1 MRVVINGKSVLAL
14 VDGGS
19 QVSLIQEATCR
30 ELGIACTSTVGHSLR
45 SQNDGV
51 KDLGKVCRNVAVGVG
66 GSEVICKFFVSE
78 SSSTQPAI
86 LLGSPFCWKGLR
98 EHHFGQGGA
107 DCFVFSSPWT
117 KDRLAPKFNLV
128 ASDQFNRELKLWCT
142 IIENTTGQQ
151 TGKAQ
156 PTMSRKAESL
166 ESIGLL
172 TRINWPA
179 WAPAMRLA
187 LQSISAFRVAT
198 GEQKKP
204 PASQPPN
211 QSLKDYTSLCNDYDA
226 KDAQGRTLIR
236 SHVDENMWFKLKGSA
251 VDASLHQVWTGLVR
265 AYKTNSVPFV
275 GTKTLRAYWN
285 LRYEPG
291 TSVTSFMTEVER
303 LGELCNRQKMLFW
316 KQQLG
321 IGTEELQGFYAQI
334 VDILGEERGK
344 ALLSMVL
351 HVDDFAI
358 KTVLMEQLPEK
369 YTFAFREEKDVD
381 LFLEKV
387 RTAYDEDVIMNG
399 ANNKEQTE
407 APASALAA
415 ARQEADPGQAPP
427 CNGNCACGQ
436 QPHAF
441 ATAGQHRGHAG
452 PTRNSYRSGGH
463 GRTGTRVG
471 AKTRAEHYA
480 NSDKWG
486 KIVGGKFMC
495 ANNQCVNCFGFGHR
509 RAACDSRNPTG
520 DRIAFLQSLDINV
533 PVASHGTYF
542 VEDPVPMSLANR
554 MGASFHFTN
563 YAAEV
568 REQTIFRAA
577 TAEAPELIFDTGATT
592 SLVNNKRMLSDYA
605 TLDCPIFMI
614 DAAGTRTPAVGRG
627 TLTAEF
633 ALADGTTSK
642 MTIADVLHVPNFVV
656 NLISGPSLCKQ
667 GVRIEME
674 EGRCEFSKYGQTF
687 AIAQLVGSKYIFQ
700 ARLSNLNPTEAQSLT
715 VSMERKETVMG
726 LNIKGEDFDVAKCHG
741 CMQGR
746 GVHAN
751 ISRGPASRANKPL
764 HAIHADLWGPVRH
777 ESFAGEVMVLGLV
790 DDYSRFR
797 WSFPIGKKSS
807 VTALV
812 VEFIQRVERSRDC
825 NVAIFH
831 SDNGGEFVNNSLKA
845 FFWERGIEHRTT
857 VPYAHYQ
864 NGVIERGWC
873 TMFETVRIWLLVSGL
888 PLSFWAFAATAFTY
902 VSNRRPTAALP
913 GSTPFEM
920 YHLRK
925 PNVSRFRVWGCVAYV
940 RIAPE
945 RRASKIEPPR
955 VKARFIG
962 YAEQGWMFW
971 RPDTNTV
978 FVSDDANFDE
988 SSFELHRGN
997 SDDADLRE
1005 DSPTTLFG
1013 DPPTGSLDIDG
1024 NDAVEQDFSL
1034 DGAGR
1039 AQAPGTDDR
1048 ATAPIAARRAFA
1060 PDGNSRDN
1068 TPPVGRAR
1076 APDREYTPAAPGCER
1091 APGDRVQH
1099 SDGQELTPIVPTR
1112 RAPAPVVSNGRAP
1125 APVAPN
1131 GRAPAPVVPNGRA
1144 PAPVAGD
1151 GGAPPP
1157 VASRRPS
1164 PFLDDDADNDPPD
1177 PNPIP
1182 DGYEPVVPTTE
1193 RTSELAERWG
1203 APAGSRCRG
1212 GAEQQAMFVDL
1223 GTILGDVIPLN
1234 ELPEWEQVLSVVVNL
1249 EECNGWTNLSSIVQG
1264 STEGIC
1270 GIEEL
1275 EAYQVWTGSPDEPT
1289 YKQAMAGEDHE
1300 DWSISLMTEY
1310 SILNGMNTWDKEAT
1324 DPPPG
1329 VRAIPTKVVLVR
1341 KRNDKGDIIK
1351 YKARI
1356 VARGDLQNHHGE
1368 TFSPTARIA
1377 SIRMIN
1383 VIAHVKGYRRL
1394 QFDVNSAYL
1403 HGHITE
1409 PLWIKLPDGSTHR
1422 LRKSL
1427 YGLKQSGR
1435 EWNKVLHAALVDRGF
1450 KRMEEDFGVYRRVR
1464 NIGGIDR
1471 TTLLAIYVDNGLLA
1485 GDDNLEGFL
1494 NEFGQ
1499 QFKLKRG
1506 EVELFL
1512 GMKIATDDASGIMT
1526 IDQCHQIETI
1536 LNNHGFANASAVATP
1551 TSDSDQHSDG
1561 GTAHL
1566 KLNYRQVVGELLWV
1580 SGCTRPDISYA
1591 VTQLSRH
1598 CADPKP
1604 EHFRQM
1610 RRVLR
1615 YLRGTINRRLE
1626 YNRHLGIDVTLYC
1639 DSDHAAEKSGHRSIS
1654 GYTVIMAGVAITW
1667 ASKRQVSVATSS
1679 VQAKYQALSAAARE
1693 TLWICSLLFSLGF
1706 PPSSPTIIHG
1716 DSTGAIALAD
1726 HPTSHATTKHIAT
1739 HYHFTQELVSNGII
1753 ELRWIGTKEMVADG
1767 FTKGLSR
1774 APHESFVRML
1784 GMCKARALL
1793 RATGIR
1799 NRDRAHLAS
1808 SVPSPSG

>member
-1 MRVVINGKSVLAL
+1 
-14 VDGGS
+14 
-19 QVSLIQEATCR
+19 
-30 ELGIACTSTVGHSLR
+30 
-45 SQNDGV
+45 
-51 KDLGKVCRNVAVGVG
+51 
-66 GSEVICKFFVSE
+66 
-78 SSSTQPAI
+78 
-86 LLGSPFCWKGLR
+86 
-98 EHHFGQGGA
+98 
-107 DCFVFSSPWT
+107 
-117 KDRLAPKFNLV
+117 
-128 ASDQFNRELKLWCT
+128 
-142 IIENTTGQQ
+142 
-151 TGKAQ
+151 
-156 PTMSRKAESL
+156 
-166 ESIGLL
+166 
-172 TRINWPA
+172 
-179 WAPAMRLA
+179 
-187 LQSISAFRVAT
+187 
-198 GEQKKP
+198 
-204 PASQPPN
+204 
-211 QSLKDYTSLCNDYDA
+211 
-226 KDAQGRTLIR
+226 
-236 SHVDENMWFKLKGSA
+236 
-251 VDASLHQVWTGLVR
+251 
-265 AYKTNSVPFV
+265 
-275 GTKTLRAYWN
+275 
-285 LRYEPG
+285 
-291 TSVTSFMTEVER
+291 
-303 LGELCNRQKMLFW
+303 
-316 KQQLG
+316 
-321 IGTEELQGFYAQI
+321 
-334 VDILGEERGK
+334 
-344 ALLSMVL
+344 MVL

-399 ANNKEQTE
+399 ANDKEQTE

-441 ATAGQHRGHAG
+441 ATA
-452 PTRNSYRSGGH
+452 GH

-568 REQTIFRAA
+568 REQTIFRAV

-592 SLVNNKRMLSDYA
+592 SLVNDKCMLSDYA

-642 MTIADVLHVPNFVV
+642 MTIADVLHVPNF
-656 NLISGPSLCKQ
+656 

-674 EGRCEFSKYGQTF
+674 EGRCEFSKDGQTF
-687 AIAQLVGSKYIFQ
+687 AIAQLIGSKYIFQ

-715 VSMERKETVMG
+715 VSVRSNSADREIWHQRFGHLNMPYLLEMERKETVMG

-751 ISRGPASRANKPL
+751 ILERASPA
-764 HAIHADLWGPVRH
+764 
-777 ESFAGEVMVLGLV
+777 EVMVLGLV

-807 VTALV
+807 VTAFV
-812 VEFIQRVERSRDC
+812 VKFIQRVERSRDC

-845 FFWERGIEHRTT
+845 FFRERGIEHRTT

-864 NGVIERGWC
+864 NGVIERGWR
-873 TMFETVRIWLLVSGL
+873 TMFKTVRIWLLVSGL

-925 PNVSRFRVWGCVAYV
+925 TQCLAFSRMGLRG
-940 RIAPE
+940 
-945 RRASKIEPPR
+945 
-955 VKARFIG
+955 ARFIG

-978 FVSDDANFDE
+978 F
-988 SSFELHRGN
+988 
-997 SDDADLRE
+997 

-1060 PDGNSRDN
+1060 PDGDSRDN

-1076 APDREYTPAAPGCER
+1076 LLI
-1091 APGDRVQH
+1091 
-1099 SDGQELTPIVPTR
+1099 LTPIVPTR

-1203 APAGSRCRG
+1203 APAGSRRRG
-1212 GAEQQAMFVDL
+1212 GAEQQAIM
-1223 GTILGDVIPLN
+1223 
-1234 ELPEWEQVLSVVVNL
+1234 EQVLSVVVNL

-1275 EAYQVWTGSPDEPT
+1275 EAYQVWTGNPDEPT
-1289 YKQAMAGEDHE
+1289 YKQA
-1300 DWSISLMTEY
+1300 
-1310 SILNGMNTWDKEAT
+1310 
-1324 DPPPG
+1324 
-1329 VRAIPTKVVLVR
+1329 VR
-1341 KRNDKGDIIK
+1341 
-1351 YKARI
+1351 
-1356 VARGDLQNHHGE
+1356 Q
-1368 TFSPTARIA
+1368 TA
-1377 SIRMIN
+1377 
-1383 VIAHVKGYRRL
+1383 VH
-1394 QFDVNSAYL
+1394 
-1403 HGHITE
+1403 
-1409 PLWIKLPDGSTHR
+1409 
-1422 LRKSL
+1422 
-1427 YGLKQSGR
+1427 
-1435 EWNKVLHAALVDRGF
+1435 
-1450 KRMEEDFGVYRRVR
+1450 
-1464 NIGGIDR
+1464 
-1471 TTLLAIYVDNGLLA
+1471 
-1485 GDDNLEGFL
+1485 
-1494 NEFGQ
+1494 
-1499 QFKLKRG
+1499 
-1506 EVELFL
+1506 
-1512 GMKIATDDASGIMT
+1512 
-1526 IDQCHQIETI
+1526 
-1536 LNNHGFANASAVATP
+1536 
-1551 TSDSDQHSDG
+1551 
-1561 GTAHL
+1561 
-1566 KLNYRQVVGELLWV
+1566 
-1580 SGCTRPDISYA
+1580 
-1591 VTQLSRH
+1591 
-1598 CADPKP
+1598 
-1604 EHFRQM
+1604 
-1610 RRVLR
+1610 
-1615 YLRGTINRRLE
+1615 
-1626 YNRHLGIDVTLYC
+1626 
-1639 DSDHAAEKSGHRSIS
+1639 
-1654 GYTVIMAGVAITW
+1654 
-1667 ASKRQVSVATSS
+1667 
-1679 VQAKYQALSAAARE
+1679 
-1693 TLWICSLLFSLGF
+1693 
-1706 PPSSPTIIHG
+1706 
-1716 DSTGAIALAD
+1716 
-1726 HPTSHATTKHIAT
+1726 
-1739 HYHFTQELVSNGII
+1739 
-1753 ELRWIGTKEMVADG
+1753 
-1767 FTKGLSR
+1767 
-1774 APHESFVRML
+1774 
-1784 GMCKARALL
+1784 
-1793 RATGIR
+1793 
-1799 NRDRAHLAS
+1799 
-1808 SVPSPSG
+1808 

>member
-1 MRVVINGKSVLAL
+1 MTTMQPILAL
-14 VDGGS
+14 RHVYEPAVQLCRTDS
-19 QVSLIQEATCR
+19 VVSAM
-30 ELGIACTSTVGHSLR
+30 ANST
-45 SQNDGV
+45 
-51 KDLGKVCRNVAVGVG
+51 
-66 GSEVICKFFVSE
+66 
-78 SSSTQPAI
+78 
-86 LLGSPFCWKGLR
+86 LGSPHHHLLRKGECAGLETRSNPSSPTACCSQGKVRLPPPPQPNLEYRQLLQGSDSEAKAFR
-98 EHHFGQGGA
+98 ENARSYNNALSFTSLAALWDQTQVGTLGPPVFRVFGRLYHRLGALIPAVNQCPTFAQTWLINPAEATDTRLEPDGA
-107 DCFVFSSPWT
+107 DIHMQRSTLT
-117 KDRLAPKFNLV
+117 K
-128 ASDQFNRELKLWCT
+128 
-142 IIENTTGQQ
+142 
-151 TGKAQ
+151 
-156 PTMSRKAESL
+156 L
-166 ESIGLL
+166 ESMLRTKNHFVREFASAKPRAAQKWRCLSAIPTP
-172 TRINWPA
+172 TREI
-179 WAPAMRLA
+179 
-187 LQSISAFRVAT
+187 
-198 GEQKKP
+198 
-204 PASQPPN
+204 
-211 QSLKDYTSLCNDYDA
+211 
-226 KDAQGRTLIR
+226 
-236 SHVDENMWFKLKGSA
+236 VD
-251 VDASLHQVWTGLVR
+251 R
-265 AYKTNSVPFV
+265 
-275 GTKTLRAYWN
+275 KTLFSRCTVIDVPMVGPSTKSLARSIRKMASTPTF
-285 LRYEPG
+285 LFAGSTKPG
-291 TSVTSFMTEVER
+291 
-303 LGELCNRQKMLFW
+303 C
-316 KQQLG
+316 
-321 IGTEELQGFYAQI
+321 
-334 VDILGEERGK
+334 
-344 ALLSMVL
+344 
-351 HVDDFAI
+351 
-358 KTVLMEQLPEK
+358 QLPETESRSTMVSNCASYLPVLVWMTK
-369 YTFAFREEKDVD
+369 RMVMVNAALGPNDKACNRPD
-381 LFLEKV
+381 LIARVFEAKSGNK
-387 RTAYDEDVIMNG
+387 RHAGCFGDECRMNG
-399 ANNKEQTE
+399 
-407 APASALAA
+407 
-415 ARQEADPGQAPP
+415 
-427 CNGNCACGQ
+427 
-436 QPHAF
+436 
-441 ATAGQHRGHAG
+441 
-452 PTRNSYRSGGH
+452 
-463 GRTGTRVG
+463 
-471 AKTRAEHYA
+471 
-480 NSDKWG
+480 
-486 KIVGGKFMC
+486 
-495 ANNQCVNCFGFGHR
+495 FGFFAVLR
-509 RAACDSRNPTG
+509 IVNPTG

-533 PVASHGTYF
+533 PVASHGTYL

-592 SLVNNKRMLSDYA
+592 SLVNDKCMLSDYA
-605 TLDCPIFMI
+605 TLDFPIFMI

-674 EGRCEFSKYGQTF
+674 EGRCEFSKDGQTF

-715 VSMERKETVMG
+715 VSVRSNSADREIWHQRFGHLNMPYLLEMERKETVMG
-726 LNIKGEDFDVAKCHG
+726 LSIKGEDFDVAKCHG

-751 ISRGPASRANKPL
+751 ISKGPASRADKPL

-812 VEFIQRVERSRDC
+812 VELIQRVERSRDC

-831 SDNGGEFVNNSLKA
+831 SDNGREFVNNSLKA
-845 FFWERGIEHRTT
+845 FFRERGIEHRTT

-864 NGVIERGWC
+864 NGVIERGWR

-913 GSTPFEM
+913 GSTPFKM
-920 YHLRK
+920 YHLLK

-1013 DPPTGSLDIDG
+1013 DPPTRSLDIDG
-1024 NDAVEQDFSL
+1024 DDAVEQDFSL

-1068 TPPVGRAR
+1068 TPPPVGRAR

-1099 SDGQELTPIVPTR
+1099 SNGQELTPIVPTR

-1177 PNPIP
+1177 LNPIP

-1203 APAGSRCRG
+1203 APAGSRRRG

-1275 EAYQVWTGSPDEPT
+1275 EAYQVWTRGTQPELPQKLDTESNWDLESTHCNSLAAVQRSKGNIFKAGIAFGSQNDSRVRLAVDIIESRYPALQMWPPT
-1289 YKQAMAGEDHE
+1289 LLVVKQILATKIANVAKSFSTRATKRRKGLNDNVTASDSASAKSFEVMVDDSHN
-1300 DWSISLMTEY
+1300 DTKTRIMTR
-1310 SILNGMNTWDKEAT
+1310 SD
-1324 DPPPG
+1324 
-1329 VRAIPTKVVLVR
+1329 VVLQAFATFS
-1341 KRNDKGDIIK
+1341 GGGGTLATFAIL
-1351 YKARI
+1351 
-1356 VARGDLQNHHGE
+1356 VARSCLTTSE
-1368 TFSPTARIA
+1368 VA
-1377 SIRMIN
+1377 
-1383 VIAHVKGYRRL
+1383 
-1394 QFDVNSAYL
+1394 
-1403 HGHITE
+1403 GHICRAGYLTSMT
-1409 PLWIKLPDGSTHR
+1409 ST
-1422 LRKSL
+1422 
-1427 YGLKQSGR
+1427 
-1435 EWNKVLHAALVDRGF
+1435 
-1450 KRMEEDFGVYRRVR
+1450 
-1464 NIGGIDR
+1464 
-1471 TTLLAIYVDNGLLA
+1471 
-1485 GDDNLEGFL
+1485 
-1494 NEFGQ
+1494 
-1499 QFKLKRG
+1499 
-1506 EVELFL
+1506 
-1512 GMKIATDDASGIMT
+1512 
-1526 IDQCHQIETI
+1526 
-1536 LNNHGFANASAVATP
+1536 AN
-1551 TSDSDQHSDG
+1551 
-1561 GTAHL
+1561 
-1566 KLNYRQVVGELLWV
+1566 
-1580 SGCTRPDISYA
+1580 
-1591 VTQLSRH
+1591 
-1598 CADPKP
+1598 
-1604 EHFRQM
+1604 
-1610 RRVLR
+1610 
-1615 YLRGTINRRLE
+1615 
-1626 YNRHLGIDVTLYC
+1626 
-1639 DSDHAAEKSGHRSIS
+1639 
-1654 GYTVIMAGVAITW
+1654 
-1667 ASKRQVSVATSS
+1667 
-1679 VQAKYQALSAAARE
+1679 
-1693 TLWICSLLFSLGF
+1693 
-1706 PPSSPTIIHG
+1706 
-1716 DSTGAIALAD
+1716 
-1726 HPTSHATTKHIAT
+1726 
-1739 HYHFTQELVSNGII
+1739 
-1753 ELRWIGTKEMVADG
+1753 
-1767 FTKGLSR
+1767 
-1774 APHESFVRML
+1774 
-1784 GMCKARALL
+1784 
-1793 RATGIR
+1793 
-1799 NRDRAHLAS
+1799 
-1808 SVPSPSG
+1808 

>member
-1 MRVVINGKSVLAL
+1 
-14 VDGGS
+14 
-19 QVSLIQEATCR
+19 
-30 ELGIACTSTVGHSLR
+30 
-45 SQNDGV
+45 
-51 KDLGKVCRNVAVGVG
+51 
-66 GSEVICKFFVSE
+66 
-78 SSSTQPAI
+78 
-86 LLGSPFCWKGLR
+86 
-98 EHHFGQGGA
+98 
-107 DCFVFSSPWT
+107 
-117 KDRLAPKFNLV
+117 
-128 ASDQFNRELKLWCT
+128 
-142 IIENTTGQQ
+142 
-151 TGKAQ
+151 
-156 PTMSRKAESL
+156 MSRKAESL

-226 KDAQGRTLIR
+226 KDAKGRTLIR
-236 SHVDENMWFKLKGSA
+236 SHVDENTWFKLKGSA

-265 AYKTNSVPFV
+265 AYETNSVPFV

-291 TSVTSFMTEVER
+291 TSVTSFMTEVEG
-303 LGELCNRQKMLFW
+303 LGELCNRQKMSFW

-399 ANNKEQTE
+399 ANDKEQTE

-568 REQTIFRAA
+568 REQTIFRAV

-592 SLVNNKRMLSDYA
+592 SLVNDKCMLSDYA

-656 NLISGPSLCKQ
+656 NLIWGPSLCKQ

-674 EGRCEFSKYGQTF
+674 EGRCEFSKDGQTF
-687 AIAQLVGSKYIFQ
+687 AIAQLIGSKYIFQ

-715 VSMERKETVMG
+715 VSVRSNSADREIWHQRFGHLNMPYLLEMERKETVMG

-751 ISRGPASRANKPL
+751 ISRGPASRADKPL

-807 VTALV
+807 VTAFV
-812 VEFIQRVERSRDC
+812 VKFIQRVERSRDC

-845 FFWERGIEHRTT
+845 FFRERGIEHRTT

-864 NGVIERGWC
+864 NGVIERGWR
-873 TMFETVRIWLLVSGL
+873 TMFKTVRIWLLVSGL

-1024 NDAVEQDFSL
+1024 DDAVEQDFSL

-1060 PDGNSRDN
+1060 PDGDSRDN

-1091 APGDRVQH
+1091 APGNRVQH

-1203 APAGSRCRG
+1203 APAGSRRRG

-1275 EAYQVWTGSPDEPT
+1275 EAYQVWTGNPDEPT
-1289 YKQAMAGEDHE
+1289 YKQA
-1300 DWSISLMTEY
+1300 
-1310 SILNGMNTWDKEAT
+1310 
-1324 DPPPG
+1324 
-1329 VRAIPTKVVLVR
+1329 VR
-1341 KRNDKGDIIK
+1341 
-1351 YKARI
+1351 
-1356 VARGDLQNHHGE
+1356 Q
-1368 TFSPTARIA
+1368 TA
-1377 SIRMIN
+1377 
-1383 VIAHVKGYRRL
+1383 VH
-1394 QFDVNSAYL
+1394 
-1403 HGHITE
+1403 
-1409 PLWIKLPDGSTHR
+1409 
-1422 LRKSL
+1422 
-1427 YGLKQSGR
+1427 
-1435 EWNKVLHAALVDRGF
+1435 
-1450 KRMEEDFGVYRRVR
+1450 
-1464 NIGGIDR
+1464 
-1471 TTLLAIYVDNGLLA
+1471 
-1485 GDDNLEGFL
+1485 
-1494 NEFGQ
+1494 
-1499 QFKLKRG
+1499 
-1506 EVELFL
+1506 
-1512 GMKIATDDASGIMT
+1512 
-1526 IDQCHQIETI
+1526 
-1536 LNNHGFANASAVATP
+1536 
-1551 TSDSDQHSDG
+1551 
-1561 GTAHL
+1561 
-1566 KLNYRQVVGELLWV
+1566 
-1580 SGCTRPDISYA
+1580 
-1591 VTQLSRH
+1591 
-1598 CADPKP
+1598 
-1604 EHFRQM
+1604 
-1610 RRVLR
+1610 
-1615 YLRGTINRRLE
+1615 
-1626 YNRHLGIDVTLYC
+1626 
-1639 DSDHAAEKSGHRSIS
+1639 
-1654 GYTVIMAGVAITW
+1654 
-1667 ASKRQVSVATSS
+1667 
-1679 VQAKYQALSAAARE
+1679 
-1693 TLWICSLLFSLGF
+1693 
-1706 PPSSPTIIHG
+1706 
-1716 DSTGAIALAD
+1716 
-1726 HPTSHATTKHIAT
+1726 
-1739 HYHFTQELVSNGII
+1739 
-1753 ELRWIGTKEMVADG
+1753 
-1767 FTKGLSR
+1767 
-1774 APHESFVRML
+1774 
-1784 GMCKARALL
+1784 
-1793 RATGIR
+1793 
-1799 NRDRAHLAS
+1799 
-1808 SVPSPSG
+1808 

>member
-1 MRVVINGKSVLAL
+1 
-14 VDGGS
+14 
-19 QVSLIQEATCR
+19 
-30 ELGIACTSTVGHSLR
+30 
-45 SQNDGV
+45 
-51 KDLGKVCRNVAVGVG
+51 
-66 GSEVICKFFVSE
+66 
-78 SSSTQPAI
+78 
-86 LLGSPFCWKGLR
+86 
-98 EHHFGQGGA
+98 
-107 DCFVFSSPWT
+107 
-117 KDRLAPKFNLV
+117 
-128 ASDQFNRELKLWCT
+128 
-142 IIENTTGQQ
+142 
-151 TGKAQ
+151 
-156 PTMSRKAESL
+156 
-166 ESIGLL
+166 
-172 TRINWPA
+172 
-179 WAPAMRLA
+179 
-187 LQSISAFRVAT
+187 
-198 GEQKKP
+198 
-204 PASQPPN
+204 
-211 QSLKDYTSLCNDYDA
+211 
-226 KDAQGRTLIR
+226 
-236 SHVDENMWFKLKGSA
+236 
-251 VDASLHQVWTGLVR
+251 
-265 AYKTNSVPFV
+265 
-275 GTKTLRAYWN
+275 
-285 LRYEPG
+285 
-291 TSVTSFMTEVER
+291 
-303 LGELCNRQKMLFW
+303 
-316 KQQLG
+316 
-321 IGTEELQGFYAQI
+321 
-334 VDILGEERGK
+334 
-344 ALLSMVL
+344 
-351 HVDDFAI
+351 
-358 KTVLMEQLPEK
+358 
-369 YTFAFREEKDVD
+369 
-381 LFLEKV
+381 
-387 RTAYDEDVIMNG
+387 MNG
-399 ANNKEQTE
+399 ANDKEQTE

-427 CNGNCACGQ
+427 CNSNCACGQ
-436 QPHAF
+436 QPHTF
-441 ATAGQHRGHAG
+441 ATAGQPRGHAG

-480 NSDKWG
+480 NSNKWG
-486 KIVGGKFMC
+486 KIVDGKFMC

-533 PVASHGTYF
+533 PVASHETYF
-542 VEDPVPMSLANR
+542 VEDPVPMSLANH

-592 SLVNNKRMLSDYA
+592 SLVNDKCMLSDYA

-633 ALADGTTSK
+633 TLADGTTSK

-812 VEFIQRVERSRDC
+812 VGFIQRVERSRDC

-988 SSFELHRGN
+988 SSFKLHRGN

-1013 DPPTGSLDIDG
+1013 DPPTGSLNIDG
-1024 NDAVEQDFSL
+1024 DDA
-1034 DGAGR
+1034 
-1039 AQAPGTDDR
+1039 APGTDDR

-1060 PDGNSRDN
+1060 PDGDSRDN

-1091 APGDRVQH
+1091 APGNRVQH
-1099 SDGQELTPIVPTR
+1099 SNGQELTPIVPTR

-1164 PFLDDDADNDPPD
+1164 PFLDNDADNDPPD

-1203 APAGSRCRG
+1203 APAGSRRRG

-1223 GTILGDVIPLN
+1223 GTILGDIIPLN
-1234 ELPEWEQVLSVVVNL
+1234 KLPEWEQVLSVVVNL

-1289 YKQAMAGEDHE
+1289 YKQAMAGKDHE

-1310 SILNGMNTWDKEAT
+1310 LILNGMNTWDKEAT

-1351 YKARI
+1351 YKAGI

-1383 VIAHVKGYRRL
+1383 VIAHVKGYRWL

-1403 HGHITE
+1403 HGHITK

-1450 KRMEEDFGVYRRVR
+1450 KRMEEDFGVYQRVR
-1464 NIGGIDR
+1464 NIGGVDR
-1471 TTLLAIYVDNGLLA
+1471 TTLLAIYVDDGLLA
-1485 GDDNLEGFL
+1485 GDDDLEGFL
-1494 NEFGQ
+1494 SEFDQ

-1639 DSDHAAEKSGHRSIS
+1639 DLDHAAEKSGRRSIS
-1654 GYTVIMAGVAITW
+1654 GYTVIMAGAAITW

-1693 TLWICSLLFSLGF
+1693 TLWIRSLLFSLGF
-1706 PPSSPTIIHG
+1706 PPSSPTG

-1739 HYHFTQELVSNGII
+1739 HYHFTRELVSNGII

-1784 GMCKARALL
+1784 GMVDAPRQGACWKGL
-1793 RATGIR
+1793 REQ
-1799 NRDRAHLAS
+1799 
-1808 SVPSPSG
+1808 

>member
-1 MRVVINGKSVLAL
+1 
-14 VDGGS
+14 
-19 QVSLIQEATCR
+19 
-30 ELGIACTSTVGHSLR
+30 
-45 SQNDGV
+45 
-51 KDLGKVCRNVAVGVG
+51 
-66 GSEVICKFFVSE
+66 
-78 SSSTQPAI
+78 
-86 LLGSPFCWKGLR
+86 
-98 EHHFGQGGA
+98 
-107 DCFVFSSPWT
+107 
-117 KDRLAPKFNLV
+117 
-128 ASDQFNRELKLWCT
+128 
-142 IIENTTGQQ
+142 
-151 TGKAQ
+151 
-156 PTMSRKAESL
+156 MSRKAESL

-226 KDAQGRTLIR
+226 KDAKGRTLIR
-236 SHVDENMWFKLKGSA
+236 SHVDENTWFKLKGSA

-265 AYKTNSVPFV
+265 AYETNSVPFV

-291 TSVTSFMTEVER
+291 TSVTSFMTEVEG
-303 LGELCNRQKMLFW
+303 LAW
-316 KQQLG
+316 

-399 ANNKEQTE
+399 ANDKEQTE

-441 ATAGQHRGHAG
+441 ATAGQHRGHAAKN
-452 PTRNSYRSGGH
+452 PR
-463 GRTGTRVG
+463 GTLRQLRQVG
-471 AKTRAEHYA
+471 QDR
-480 NSDKWG
+480 WR
-486 KIVGGKFMC
+486 KFMC

-568 REQTIFRAA
+568 REQTIFRAV

-592 SLVNNKRMLSDYA
+592 SLVNDKCMLSDYA

-656 NLISGPSLCKQ
+656 NLIWGPSLCKQ

-674 EGRCEFSKYGQTF
+674 EGRCEFSKDGQTF
-687 AIAQLVGSKYIFQ
+687 AIAQLIGSKYIFQ

-715 VSMERKETVMG
+715 VSVRSNSADREIWHQRFGHLNMPYLLEMERKETVMG

-751 ISRGPASRANKPL
+751 ISRGPASRADKPL
-764 HAIHADLWGPVRH
+764 HAIHADLW
-777 ESFAGEVMVLGLV
+777 GLV

-807 VTALV
+807 VTAFV
-812 VEFIQRVERSRDC
+812 VKFIQRVERSRDC

-845 FFWERGIEHRTT
+845 FFRERGIEHRTT

-864 NGVIERGWC
+864 NGVIERGWR
-873 TMFETVRIWLLVSGL
+873 TMFKTVRIWLLVSGL

-1024 NDAVEQDFSL
+1024 DDAVEQDFSL

-1060 PDGNSRDN
+1060 PDGDSRDN

-1091 APGDRVQH
+1091 APGNRVQH

-1157 VASRRPS
+1157 VASVVRLLFLTTMLTTTHLIPIRFLMATNRWYLRRSGPPS
-1164 PFLDDDADNDPPD
+1164 WPSAGVLLQ
-1177 PNPIP
+1177 
-1182 DGYEPVVPTTE
+1182 G
-1193 RTSELAERWG
+1193 
-1203 APAGSRCRG
+1203 PAVEG
-1212 GAEQQAMFVDL
+1212 GRAASH
-1223 GTILGDVIPLN
+1223 
-1234 ELPEWEQVLSVVVNL
+1234 QVLSVVVNL

-1275 EAYQVWTGSPDEPT
+1275 EAYQVWTGNPDEPT
-1289 YKQAMAGEDHE
+1289 YKQA
-1300 DWSISLMTEY
+1300 
-1310 SILNGMNTWDKEAT
+1310 
-1324 DPPPG
+1324 
-1329 VRAIPTKVVLVR
+1329 VR
-1341 KRNDKGDIIK
+1341 
-1351 YKARI
+1351 
-1356 VARGDLQNHHGE
+1356 Q
-1368 TFSPTARIA
+1368 TA
-1377 SIRMIN
+1377 
-1383 VIAHVKGYRRL
+1383 VH
-1394 QFDVNSAYL
+1394 
-1403 HGHITE
+1403 
-1409 PLWIKLPDGSTHR
+1409 
-1422 LRKSL
+1422 
-1427 YGLKQSGR
+1427 
-1435 EWNKVLHAALVDRGF
+1435 
-1450 KRMEEDFGVYRRVR
+1450 
-1464 NIGGIDR
+1464 
-1471 TTLLAIYVDNGLLA
+1471 
-1485 GDDNLEGFL
+1485 
-1494 NEFGQ
+1494 
-1499 QFKLKRG
+1499 
-1506 EVELFL
+1506 
-1512 GMKIATDDASGIMT
+1512 
-1526 IDQCHQIETI
+1526 
-1536 LNNHGFANASAVATP
+1536 
-1551 TSDSDQHSDG
+1551 
-1561 GTAHL
+1561 
-1566 KLNYRQVVGELLWV
+1566 
-1580 SGCTRPDISYA
+1580 
-1591 VTQLSRH
+1591 
-1598 CADPKP
+1598 
-1604 EHFRQM
+1604 
-1610 RRVLR
+1610 
-1615 YLRGTINRRLE
+1615 
-1626 YNRHLGIDVTLYC
+1626 
-1639 DSDHAAEKSGHRSIS
+1639 
-1654 GYTVIMAGVAITW
+1654 
-1667 ASKRQVSVATSS
+1667 
-1679 VQAKYQALSAAARE
+1679 
-1693 TLWICSLLFSLGF
+1693 
-1706 PPSSPTIIHG
+1706 
-1716 DSTGAIALAD
+1716 
-1726 HPTSHATTKHIAT
+1726 
-1739 HYHFTQELVSNGII
+1739 
-1753 ELRWIGTKEMVADG
+1753 
-1767 FTKGLSR
+1767 
-1774 APHESFVRML
+1774 
-1784 GMCKARALL
+1784 
-1793 RATGIR
+1793 
-1799 NRDRAHLAS
+1799 
-1808 SVPSPSG
+1808 